1 MSPEV
6 VQKFVLAILTITLP
20 FVLVLAVIKLS
31 IVVAEKR
38 KRRKIEATF
47 DAATDLALR
56 HPPPAGYRTGDCVAV
71 PVNPAEAYGKVKYV
85 IVRDYAVVDIEGQ
98 DRFWMLFCD
107 DGHCY
112 AHTAVLTVPGGFPD
126 QSEEHASGSQAFLS
140 PGR

>member
-1 MSPEV
+1 MSPQA
-6 VQKFVLAILTITLP
+6 VQSFVLSILALT
-20 FVLVLAVIKLS
+20 VLALVAIKLS
-31 IVVAEKR
+31 IIAVEKH

-47 DAATDLALR
+47 DAAADLALR

-85 IVRDYAVVDIEGQ
+85 VVRDYAVVDIEGQ

-112 AHTAVLTVPGGFPD
+112 PHTAVLTVPGGFPD

-140 PGR
+140 AGR